1 MGAEESINWG
11 IFFKAAYSEP
21 DFYPKSHIREIG
33 GMMRDIMRK
42 GIVTLMGVGTVVLAQ
57 GVTFPT
63 TPTQTPINGMGLLA
77 VFGAV
82 LLYKTFTKK

>member
-1 MGAEESINWG
+1 
-11 IFFKAAYSEP
+11 
-21 DFYPKSHIREIG
+21 
-33 GMMRDIMRK
+33 MMRDSMQR
-42 GIVTLMGVGTVVLAQ
+42 GIITLMGMGTVVLAQ

-63 TPTQTPINGMGLLA
+63 TPTQTPINGLGLLA

>member
-1 MGAEESINWG
+1 
-11 IFFKAAYSEP
+11 
-21 DFYPKSHIREIG
+21 
-33 GMMRDIMRK
+33 MMRDMMQRS
-42 GIVTLMGVGTVVLAQ
+42 IVTLMGMGTVVLAQ

-63 TPTQTPINGMGLLA
+63 TPTQTPINGIGLLA

>member
-1 MGAEESINWG
+1 
-11 IFFKAAYSEP
+11 
-21 DFYPKSHIREIG
+21 
-33 GMMRDIMRK
+33 MRDIMRK
-42 GIVTLMGVGTVVLAQ
+42 GIIALMGVGTVVLAQ

-63 TPTQTPINGMGLLA
+63 TPTQTPINGIGLLA

>member
-1 MGAEESINWG
+1 M
-11 IFFKAAYSEP
+11 
-21 DFYPKSHIREIG
+21 RE
-33 GMMRDIMRK
+33 IMRK

-82 LLYKTFTKK
+82 LLYKTFTKKQLLRINENRVYIFTNIIPDP

>member
-1 MGAEESINWG
+1 
-11 IFFKAAYSEP
+11 
-21 DFYPKSHIREIG
+21 
-33 GMMRDIMRK
+33 MRDSMRK
-42 GIVTLMGVGTVVLAQ
+42 GIIALMSIGTVVMAQ

-63 TPTQTPINGMGLLA
+63 TPTQPPINGKGLLA

>member
-1 MGAEESINWG
+1 
-11 IFFKAAYSEP
+11 
-21 DFYPKSHIREIG
+21 
-33 GMMRDIMRK
+33 MRDIMQRS
-42 GIVTLMGVGTVVLAQ
+42 IVTLMGMGTVVMAQ

-63 TPTQTPINGMGLLA
+63 TPTQTPINGVGLLA

>member
-1 MGAEESINWG
+1 
-11 IFFKAAYSEP
+11 
-21 DFYPKSHIREIG
+21 
-33 GMMRDIMRK
+33 MRDSMRR

-82 LLYKTFTKK
+82 LLYKTFTKKQFIKINENRVW

>member
-1 MGAEESINWG
+1 
-11 IFFKAAYSEP
+11 
-21 DFYPKSHIREIG
+21 
-33 GMMRDIMRK
+33 MMRDIMQR
-42 GIVTLMGVGTVVLAQ
+42 GIIALMGVGTVVMAQ

-63 TPTQTPINGMGLLA
+63 TPTQTPINGIGLLA